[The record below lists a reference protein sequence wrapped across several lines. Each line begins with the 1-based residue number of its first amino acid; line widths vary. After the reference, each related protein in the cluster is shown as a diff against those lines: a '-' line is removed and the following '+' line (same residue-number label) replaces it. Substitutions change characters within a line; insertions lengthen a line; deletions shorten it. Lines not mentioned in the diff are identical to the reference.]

1 MGLFDR
7 LFGKKKQEEQVV
19 NEEQLAADQQ
29 ELNTDEPVSTVIEEK
44 KHADQKVDQKEEPV
58 VPKEGLSS
66 AQPKDSEQVL
76 PRPTAEPTLINPSE
90 ETSENEEVSA
100 EPVVTEPQIKPT
112 SDEPVSPAAEPEPVA
127 EEEDIVIDIDA
138 LADIFTQ
145 SREETEKKYEQ
156 SLSLTRKT
164 FADGFNELFAN
175 FRTVDEEFFEE
186 LEETLI
192 MSDVGVDL
200 AMEITEE
207 LRKEAKLVNAKSTD
221 DLRQLIIEKIVDK
234 FDGEKLPSRLDI
246 QPEGLTVLLFV
257 GVNGVGKTTLIKM
270 IIEQDKHI
278 QQAKNVQIGYFSQ
291 KLDGLDESQSI
302 LENVMKESIHEEDF
316 VRMLLARLL
325 FKGQDVYKKVA
336 VISGGEKNKV
346 SMAKLLVSSAN
357 VLIFDEP
364 TNYLDLAS
372 IEAVESALKSYE
384 GTILFVSHDSQ
395 FVENIATHYWQI
407 SDKKIKMWEPET
419 LEVSP
424 ELVQDA
430 GATLLTSEEKMLI
443 ENRLS
448 ALLGRISMPSKKDN
462 VLELEKEYQELT
474 QKLK

>member
-19 NEEQLAADQQ
+19 NEEQLAADQP

-44 KHADQKVDQKEEPV
+44 KHADQKVEQNEEPV

-257 GVNGVGKTTLIKM
+257 GVNGVGKTTTIGKLAARYKNEGKRVLLAAADTFRAGAIDQLVEWGNRSGVEVVTKPAGSDPAAVVFDALAKAKADNYDILLVDTAGRLQNKDNLMKELEKIGKVIKRE
-270 IIEQDKHI
+270 IPDAPHETILALDATTGQNAI
-278 QQAKNVQIGYFSQ
+278 QQAKEFSAVTPITGIALT
-291 KLDGLDESQSI
+291 KLDGSAKGGIVLSIVQSLKIPVKLIGLGEKLNDLQDFDE
-302 LENVMKESIHEEDF
+302 EFF
-316 VRMLLARLL
+316 VRGL
-325 FKGQDVYKKVA
+325 FK
-336 VISGGEKNKV
+336 E
-346 SMAKLLVSSAN
+346 LL
-357 VLIFDEP
+357 
-364 TNYLDLAS
+364 
-372 IEAVESALKSYE
+372 
-384 GTILFVSHDSQ
+384 
-395 FVENIATHYWQI
+395 
-407 SDKKIKMWEPET
+407 
-419 LEVSP
+419 
-424 ELVQDA
+424 
-430 GATLLTSEEKMLI
+430 
-443 ENRLS
+443 
-448 ALLGRISMPSKKDN
+448 
-462 VLELEKEYQELT
+462 
-474 QKLK
+474 

>member
-221 DLRQLIIEKIVDK
+221 DLRQLIIEKIADK

-257 GVNGVGKTTLIKM
+257 GVNGVGKTTTIGKLAARYKNEGKRVLLAAADTFRAGAIDQLVEWGNRSAVEVVTKPAGSDPAAVVFDALAKAKAENYDILLVDTAGRLQNKDNLMKELEKIGKVIKRE
-270 IIEQDKHI
+270 IPDAPHETILALDATTGQNAI
-278 QQAKNVQIGYFSQ
+278 QQAKEFSAVTPISGIALT
-291 KLDGLDESQSI
+291 KLDGSAKGGIVLSIVQSLKIPVKLIGLGEKLNDLQDFDE
-302 LENVMKESIHEEDF
+302 EFF
-316 VRMLLARLL
+316 VRGL
-325 FKGQDVYKKVA
+325 FK
-336 VISGGEKNKV
+336 E
-346 SMAKLLVSSAN
+346 LL
-357 VLIFDEP
+357 
-364 TNYLDLAS
+364 
-372 IEAVESALKSYE
+372 
-384 GTILFVSHDSQ
+384 
-395 FVENIATHYWQI
+395 
-407 SDKKIKMWEPET
+407 
-419 LEVSP
+419 
-424 ELVQDA
+424 
-430 GATLLTSEEKMLI
+430 
-443 ENRLS
+443 
-448 ALLGRISMPSKKDN
+448 
-462 VLELEKEYQELT
+462 
-474 QKLK
+474 

>member
-257 GVNGVGKTTLIKM
+257 GVNGVGKTTTIGKLAARYKNEGKRVLLAAADTFRAGAIDQLVEWGNRSAVEVVTKPAGSDPAAVVFDALAKAKAENYDILLVDTAGRLQNKDNLMKELEKIGKVIKRE
-270 IIEQDKHI
+270 IPDAPHETILALDATTGQNAI
-278 QQAKNVQIGYFSQ
+278 QQAKEFSAVTPITGIALT
-291 KLDGLDESQSI
+291 KLDGSAKGGIVLSIVQSLKIPVKLIGLGEKLNDLQDFDE
-302 LENVMKESIHEEDF
+302 EFF
-316 VRMLLARLL
+316 VRGL
-325 FKGQDVYKKVA
+325 FK
-336 VISGGEKNKV
+336 E
-346 SMAKLLVSSAN
+346 LL
-357 VLIFDEP
+357 
-364 TNYLDLAS
+364 
-372 IEAVESALKSYE
+372 
-384 GTILFVSHDSQ
+384 
-395 FVENIATHYWQI
+395 
-407 SDKKIKMWEPET
+407 
-419 LEVSP
+419 
-424 ELVQDA
+424 
-430 GATLLTSEEKMLI
+430 
-443 ENRLS
+443 
-448 ALLGRISMPSKKDN
+448 
-462 VLELEKEYQELT
+462 
-474 QKLK
+474 

>member
-44 KHADQKVDQKEEPV
+44 KHADQKVEQKEEPV

-112 SDEPVSPAAEPEPVA
+112 SAMPVSPIAEPEPVA

-257 GVNGVGKTTLIKM
+257 GVNGVGKTTTIGKLAARYKNEGKRVLLAAADTFRAGAIDQLVEWGNRSAVEVVTKPAGSDPAAVVFDALAKAKADNYDILLVDTAGRLQNKDNLMKELEKIGKVIKRE
-270 IIEQDKHI
+270 IPDAPHETILALDATTGQNAI
-278 QQAKNVQIGYFSQ
+278 QQAKEFSAVTPITGIALT
-291 KLDGLDESQSI
+291 KLDGSAKGGIVLSIVQSLKIPVKLIGLGEKLNDLQDFDE
-302 LENVMKESIHEEDF
+302 EFF
-316 VRMLLARLL
+316 VRGL
-325 FKGQDVYKKVA
+325 FK
-336 VISGGEKNKV
+336 E
-346 SMAKLLVSSAN
+346 LL
-357 VLIFDEP
+357 
-364 TNYLDLAS
+364 
-372 IEAVESALKSYE
+372 
-384 GTILFVSHDSQ
+384 
-395 FVENIATHYWQI
+395 
-407 SDKKIKMWEPET
+407 
-419 LEVSP
+419 
-424 ELVQDA
+424 
-430 GATLLTSEEKMLI
+430 
-443 ENRLS
+443 
-448 ALLGRISMPSKKDN
+448 
-462 VLELEKEYQELT
+462 
-474 QKLK
+474 

>member
-257 GVNGVGKTTLIKM
+257 GVNGVGKTTTIGKLAARYKNEGKRVLLAAADTFRAGAIDQLVEWGNRSAVEVVTKPAGSDPAAVVFDALAKAKAENYDILLVDTAGRLQNKDNLMKELEKIGKVIKRE
-270 IIEQDKHI
+270 IPDAPHETILALDATTGQNAI
-278 QQAKNVQIGYFSQ
+278 QQAKEFSAVTPISGIALT
-291 KLDGLDESQSI
+291 KLDGSAKGGIVLSIVQSLKIPVKLIGLGEKLNDLQDFDE
-302 LENVMKESIHEEDF
+302 EFF
-316 VRMLLARLL
+316 VRGL
-325 FKGQDVYKKVA
+325 FK
-336 VISGGEKNKV
+336 E
-346 SMAKLLVSSAN
+346 LL
-357 VLIFDEP
+357 
-364 TNYLDLAS
+364 
-372 IEAVESALKSYE
+372 
-384 GTILFVSHDSQ
+384 
-395 FVENIATHYWQI
+395 
-407 SDKKIKMWEPET
+407 
-419 LEVSP
+419 
-424 ELVQDA
+424 
-430 GATLLTSEEKMLI
+430 
-443 ENRLS
+443 
-448 ALLGRISMPSKKDN
+448 
-462 VLELEKEYQELT
+462 
-474 QKLK
+474 

>member
-44 KHADQKVDQKEEPV
+44 KHADQKVEQKEEPV
-58 VPKEGLSS
+58 VPKEGLLST
-66 AQPKDSEQVL
+66 QPKDSEQVL
-76 PRPTAEPTLINPSE
+76 PRPTAEPTLVNPSE
-90 ETSENEEVSA
+90 ETSENEEISA

-112 SDEPVSPAAEPEPVA
+112 SDEPVSPVAEPEPVA

-257 GVNGVGKTTLIKM
+257 GVNGVGKTTTIGKLAARYKNEGKRVLLAAADTFRAGAIDQLVEWGNRSGVEVVTKPAGSDPAAVVFDALAKAKAENYDILLVDTAGRLQNKDNLMKELEKIGKVIKRE
-270 IIEQDKHI
+270 IPDAPHETILALDATTGQNAI
-278 QQAKNVQIGYFSQ
+278 QQAKEFSAVTPITGIALT
-291 KLDGLDESQSI
+291 KLDGSAKGGIVLSIVQSLKIPVKLIGLGEKLNDLQDFDE
-302 LENVMKESIHEEDF
+302 EFF
-316 VRMLLARLL
+316 VRGL
-325 FKGQDVYKKVA
+325 FK
-336 VISGGEKNKV
+336 E
-346 SMAKLLVSSAN
+346 LL
-357 VLIFDEP
+357 
-364 TNYLDLAS
+364 
-372 IEAVESALKSYE
+372 
-384 GTILFVSHDSQ
+384 
-395 FVENIATHYWQI
+395 
-407 SDKKIKMWEPET
+407 
-419 LEVSP
+419 
-424 ELVQDA
+424 
-430 GATLLTSEEKMLI
+430 
-443 ENRLS
+443 
-448 ALLGRISMPSKKDN
+448 
-462 VLELEKEYQELT
+462 
-474 QKLK
+474 

>member
-44 KHADQKVDQKEEPV
+44 KHADQKVEQKEEPV

-76 PRPTAEPTLINPSE
+76 PRPTAEPTLVNPSE

-112 SDEPVSPAAEPEPVA
+112 SDEPVSPIAEPEPVA

-257 GVNGVGKTTLIKM
+257 GVNGVGKTTTIGKLAARYKNEGKRVLLAAADTFRAGAIDQLVEWGNRSAVEVVTKPAGSDPAAVVFDALAKAKADNYDILLVDTAGRLQNKDNLMKELEKIGKVIKRE
-270 IIEQDKHI
+270 IPDAPHETILALDATTGQNAI
-278 QQAKNVQIGYFSQ
+278 QQAKEFSAVTPITGIALT
-291 KLDGLDESQSI
+291 KLDGSAKGGIVLSIVQSLKIPVKLIGLGEKLNDLQDFDE
-302 LENVMKESIHEEDF
+302 EFF
-316 VRMLLARLL
+316 VRGL
-325 FKGQDVYKKVA
+325 FK
-336 VISGGEKNKV
+336 E
-346 SMAKLLVSSAN
+346 LL
-357 VLIFDEP
+357 
-364 TNYLDLAS
+364 
-372 IEAVESALKSYE
+372 
-384 GTILFVSHDSQ
+384 
-395 FVENIATHYWQI
+395 
-407 SDKKIKMWEPET
+407 
-419 LEVSP
+419 
-424 ELVQDA
+424 
-430 GATLLTSEEKMLI
+430 
-443 ENRLS
+443 
-448 ALLGRISMPSKKDN
+448 
-462 VLELEKEYQELT
+462 
-474 QKLK
+474 

>member
-19 NEEQLAADQQ
+19 NEEQLAVDQHEQ
-29 ELNTDEPVSTVIEEK
+29 ITDEPVSTVIEEK
-44 KHADQKVDQKEEPV
+44 KHADQKVEQKDEPV

-90 ETSENEEVSA
+90 ETSKNEEVSA

-112 SDEPVSPAAEPEPVA
+112 SDMPVSSIAEPEPVA

-257 GVNGVGKTTLIKM
+257 GVNGVGKTTTIGKLAARYKNEGKRVLLAAADTFRAGAIDQLVEWGNRSAVEVVTKPAGSDPAAVVFDALAKAKADNYDILLVDTAGRLQNKDNLMKELEKIGKVIKRE
-270 IIEQDKHI
+270 IPDAPHETILALDATTGQNAI
-278 QQAKNVQIGYFSQ
+278 QQAKEFSAVTPITGIALT
-291 KLDGLDESQSI
+291 KLDGSAKGGIVLSIVQSLKIPVKLIGLGEKLNDLQDFDE
-302 LENVMKESIHEEDF
+302 EFF
-316 VRMLLARLL
+316 VRGL
-325 FKGQDVYKKVA
+325 FK
-336 VISGGEKNKV
+336 E
-346 SMAKLLVSSAN
+346 LL
-357 VLIFDEP
+357 
-364 TNYLDLAS
+364 
-372 IEAVESALKSYE
+372 
-384 GTILFVSHDSQ
+384 
-395 FVENIATHYWQI
+395 
-407 SDKKIKMWEPET
+407 
-419 LEVSP
+419 
-424 ELVQDA
+424 
-430 GATLLTSEEKMLI
+430 
-443 ENRLS
+443 
-448 ALLGRISMPSKKDN
+448 
-462 VLELEKEYQELT
+462 
-474 QKLK
+474 

>member
-44 KHADQKVDQKEEPV
+44 KHADQKVEQKEEPV

-100 EPVVTEPQIKPT
+100 EPVVKEPQIKPT

-257 GVNGVGKTTLIKM
+257 GVNGVGKTTTIGKLAARYKNEGKRVLLAAADTFRAGAIDQLVEWGNRSGVEVVTKPAGSDPAAVVFDALAKAKSENYDILLVDTAGRLQNKDNLMKELEKIGKVIKRE
-270 IIEQDKHI
+270 IPDAPHETILALDATTGQNAI
-278 QQAKNVQIGYFSQ
+278 QQAKEFSAVTPISGIALT
-291 KLDGLDESQSI
+291 KLDGSAKGGIVLSIVQSLKIPVKLIGLGEKLNDLQDFDE
-302 LENVMKESIHEEDF
+302 EFF
-316 VRMLLARLL
+316 VRGL
-325 FKGQDVYKKVA
+325 FK
-336 VISGGEKNKV
+336 E
-346 SMAKLLVSSAN
+346 LL
-357 VLIFDEP
+357 
-364 TNYLDLAS
+364 
-372 IEAVESALKSYE
+372 
-384 GTILFVSHDSQ
+384 
-395 FVENIATHYWQI
+395 
-407 SDKKIKMWEPET
+407 
-419 LEVSP
+419 
-424 ELVQDA
+424 
-430 GATLLTSEEKMLI
+430 
-443 ENRLS
+443 
-448 ALLGRISMPSKKDN
+448 
-462 VLELEKEYQELT
+462 
-474 QKLK
+474 

>member
-257 GVNGVGKTTLIKM
+257 GVNGVGKTTTIGKLAARYKNEGKRVLLAAADTFRAGAIDQLVEWGNRSAVEVVTKPAGSDPAAVVFDALAKAKADNYDILLVDTAGRLQNKDNLMKELEKIGKVIKRE
-270 IIEQDKHI
+270 IPDAPHETILALDATTGQNAI
-278 QQAKNVQIGYFSQ
+278 QQAKEFSAVTPITGIALT
-291 KLDGLDESQSI
+291 KLDGSAKGGIVLSIVQSLKIPVKLIGLGEKLNDLQDFDE
-302 LENVMKESIHEEDF
+302 EFF
-316 VRMLLARLL
+316 VRGL
-325 FKGQDVYKKVA
+325 FK
-336 VISGGEKNKV
+336 E
-346 SMAKLLVSSAN
+346 LL
-357 VLIFDEP
+357 
-364 TNYLDLAS
+364 
-372 IEAVESALKSYE
+372 
-384 GTILFVSHDSQ
+384 
-395 FVENIATHYWQI
+395 
-407 SDKKIKMWEPET
+407 
-419 LEVSP
+419 
-424 ELVQDA
+424 
-430 GATLLTSEEKMLI
+430 
-443 ENRLS
+443 
-448 ALLGRISMPSKKDN
+448 
-462 VLELEKEYQELT
+462 
-474 QKLK
+474 

>member
-19 NEEQLAADQQ
+19 NEEQLVADQQ
-29 ELNTDEPVSTVIEEK
+29 EQITDELVSTVIEEK
-44 KHADQKVDQKEEPV
+44 KHADQKVEQKEEPV

-257 GVNGVGKTTLIKM
+257 GVNGVGKTTTIGKLAARYKNEGKRVLLAAADTFRAGAIDQLVEWGNRSAVEVVTKPAGSDPAAVVFDALAKAKADNYDILLVDTAGRLQNKDNLMKELEKIGKVIKRE
-270 IIEQDKHI
+270 IPDAPHETILALDATTGQNAI
-278 QQAKNVQIGYFSQ
+278 QQAKEFSAVTPISGIALT
-291 KLDGLDESQSI
+291 KLDGSAKGGIVLSIVQSLKIPVKLIGLGEKLNDLQDFDE
-302 LENVMKESIHEEDF
+302 EFF
-316 VRMLLARLL
+316 VRGL
-325 FKGQDVYKKVA
+325 FK
-336 VISGGEKNKV
+336 E
-346 SMAKLLVSSAN
+346 LL
-357 VLIFDEP
+357 
-364 TNYLDLAS
+364 
-372 IEAVESALKSYE
+372 
-384 GTILFVSHDSQ
+384 
-395 FVENIATHYWQI
+395 
-407 SDKKIKMWEPET
+407 
-419 LEVSP
+419 
-424 ELVQDA
+424 
-430 GATLLTSEEKMLI
+430 
-443 ENRLS
+443 
-448 ALLGRISMPSKKDN
+448 
-462 VLELEKEYQELT
+462 
-474 QKLK
+474 